1 MLTFRIYAEVLMDII
16 LIPVLNVARILIGLY
31 TWVVV
36 MTVILNWL
44 IIFKIINVHNQF
56 MRSFL
61 EFLFRLTDP
70 LLSRI
75 RQLIPFVGGMDLS
88 PMLLLLGLYFF
99 QEMLTRILLRML

>member
-1 MLTFRIYAEVLMDII
+1 MDII
-16 LIPVLNVARILIGLY
+16 LIPVLSVARILIGLY

-56 MRSFL
+56 MRGFL

-75 RQLIPFVGGMDLS
+75 RQLVPFVGGMDLS
-88 PMLLLLGLYFF
+88 PMLLLLGLYFL
-99 QEMLTRILLRML
+99 QEMLTRILLRMM

>member
-1 MLTFRIYAEVLMDII
+1 MDII
-16 LIPVLNVARILIGLY
+16 LIPVLSVARILIGLY

-75 RQLIPFVGGMDLS
+75 RQLVPFVGGMDLS
-88 PMLLLLGLYFF
+88 PMLLLLGLYFL
-99 QEMLTRILLRML
+99 QEMLTRILLRMM

>member
-1 MLTFRIYAEVLMDII
+1 MDII
-16 LIPVLNVARILIGLY
+16 LIPILSVARILIGLY

-75 RQLIPFVGGMDLS
+75 RQLVPFVGGMDLS
-88 PMLLLLGLYFF
+88 PMLLLLGLYFL
-99 QEMLTRILLRML
+99 QEMLTRILLRMM